1 MRQFIASSMPD
12 GRGQLT
18 LSGKDFKYLHKV
30 LRLQLGDTI
39 HVRLPS
45 GSLQTMTVATI
56 LSRSISLATCH
67 NEENQET
74 GVTAADLENTGSR
87 TVPLWLFQFMPK
99 AQKMDLIVRQ
109 ATELGV
115 QQIIPILG
123 TNCQRE
129 AVHQRIDRWE
139 RVVREARQQSG
150 SPVETRI
157 YQPCGLTAALDL
169 WRAAGESRCGVALYE
184 KSQGTRAF
192 HQAVDIPAPSLAGLA
207 VGCEG
212 GIAPDEL
219 QVLVKSGFIPV
230 HLETNILRAETAA
243 TCGLAVL
250 QNLLTERKLWQS
262 SESSC

>member
-1 MRQFIASSMPD
+1 MRQFIAPSMPD
-12 GRGQLT
+12 DRGKLT
-18 LSGKDFKYLHKV
+18 LSGKDFKYLHRV
-30 LRLQLGDTI
+30 LRLQPGDTI

-45 GSLQTMTVATI
+45 GSLQTMTVAAI
-56 LSRSISLATCH
+56 SSRSISLATCH
-67 NEENQET
+67 DEENQET
-74 GVTAADLENTGSR
+74 GVTAAELEESGSNS
-87 TVPLWLFQFMPK
+87 VPLWLLQFMPK

-109 ATELGV
+109 ATELGI
-115 QQIIPILG
+115 QQIVPILG
-123 TNCQRE
+123 ANCQRE

-139 RVVREARQQSG
+139 RIVREARQQSG
-150 SPVETRI
+150 SSMETRI
-157 YQPCGLTAALDL
+157 YQPCGLMAALDL

-192 HQAVDIPAPSLAGLA
+192 HQAVGISAVSLAGLV

-219 QVLVKSGFIPV
+219 QVLVDSGFIPV
-230 HLETNILRAETAA
+230 HLETNVLRAETAA
-243 TCGLAVL
+243 IYGLAVL

>member
-12 GRGQLT
+12 SRGQLV

-30 LRLQLGDTI
+30 LRLQPEDTI

-45 GSLQTMTVATI
+45 GALQTMSVATI
-56 LSRSISLATCH
+56 SSHSINLVICH
-67 NEENQET
+67 AEENQET
-74 GVTAADLENTGSR
+74 GVTAAELEDSGSR
-87 TVPLWLFQFMPK
+87 SVPLWLLQFMPK
-99 AQKMDLIVRQ
+99 AQRMDLIVRQ

-123 TNCQRE
+123 ANCQKE
-129 AVHQRIDRWE
+129 AGHQRLDRWE

-157 YQPCGLTAALDL
+157 FRPCGLTAALDL
-169 WRAAGESRCGVALYE
+169 WKAAEGNTCGVALYE

-192 HQAVDIPAPSLAGLA
+192 HQAVAIPAPSLAGLA

-219 QVLVKSGFIPV
+219 QVLVNSGFIPV
-230 HLETNILRAETAA
+230 HLETNILRTETAA
-243 TCGLAVL
+243 TYGLAVL

-262 SESSC
+262 SESNC